1 MFMNANEISHFT
13 TRDRLVKYYVRF
25 YADTLFRD
33 HMNKI
38 NMNKHIQEYID
49 NVAFLVDEWLINHA

>member
-13 TRDRLVKYYVRF
+13 TRDRLVNYYVRF
-25 YADTLFRD
+25 YADTLCRD

-38 NMNKHIQEYID
+38 NMNKHIPEYID